1 MNICIIIAGIL
12 SVIIEIAVLV
22 KYFILCSDVHIIK
35 EALSNRD
42 SRDETPRINDL
53 NKKFEPTKADVL
65 EFKRKYNNIKK
76 QSDNDSSVK
85 SLIEEYNKR
94 FNADFTEYIDN

>member
-1 MNICIIIAGIL
+1 MNIYIIIAGIL
-12 SVIIEIAVLV
+12 SVIIEIVVLV

-35 EALSNRD
+35 EVLSNRD
-42 SRDETPRINDL
+42 SREDIPSIDNL

-85 SLIEEYNKR
+85 SLIEEYNNR
-94 FNADFTEYIDN
+94 FNADFTEYIDS